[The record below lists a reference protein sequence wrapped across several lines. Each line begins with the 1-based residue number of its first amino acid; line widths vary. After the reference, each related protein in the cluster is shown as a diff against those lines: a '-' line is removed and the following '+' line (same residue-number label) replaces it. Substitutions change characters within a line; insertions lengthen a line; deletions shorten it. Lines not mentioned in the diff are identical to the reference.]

1 MFVKS
6 IKYLVSLLVSLY
18 LFTKIS
24 KEIYINFDELQIL
37 IEKSYLTILIIIIFI
52 PIFYLLTIKLQF
64 LIKNLKI
71 VDFMK
76 AFNATIIAYTYN
88 LFLPA
93 KTGDFFRHK
102 YLNINIKFKS
112 FFKINVI
119 EKLISLLVLL
129 IFVYISLIFSSID
142 LSLMI
147 NVKKI
152 YVYLFFL
159 LFFGLILYFIRRF
172 VKNSDFKIQKIFN
185 LFLFDIS
192 IWLLQFIQIYLIVK
206 ILNVNLEIFDIILI
220 FGLSIIAGLAPI
232 SIGGFGVRDY
242 VIFIMFNDLNIDVNM
257 FVILFLFNLRYILP
271 VLVGLI
277 FSALKVYNSKN
288 L

>member
-1 MFVKS
+1 
-6 IKYLVSLLVSLY
+6 
-18 LFTKIS
+18 
-24 KEIYINFDELQIL
+24 
-37 IEKSYLTILIIIIFI
+37 
-52 PIFYLLTIKLQF
+52 
-64 LIKNLKI
+64 
-71 VDFMK
+71 MK

-102 YLNINIKFKS
+102 YLNMNIKFKS

-119 EKLISLLVLL
+119 EKLISLLVLS

-142 LSLMI
+142 LSLII

-220 FGLSIIAGLAPI
+220 FGLSIIVGLAPI

-242 VIFIMFNDLNIDVNM
+242 VIFIMFNNLNIDVNM
-257 FVILFLFNLRYILP
+257 FIILFLFNLRYILP

-288 L
+288 